1 MTFIP
6 LLSHF
11 FPFLNSKVGQKNGQK
26 SAKNGPFCL
35 ILGCFWAIFE
45 DFWSILMILSHFPTF
60 FFKTLYRKKNTI
72 YKKFYFT
79 QNFWE
84 NGKRRKRS
92 DFMWI
97 SI

>member
-1 MTFIP
+1 MPFIP

-11 FPFLNSKVGQKNGQK
+11 FPFLNSKVGQKNAQK
-26 SAKNGPFCL
+26 SAKNGLFCL

-60 FFKTLYRKKNTI
+60 FFKTLYRKNTI

-97 SI
+97 SM